1 MACISKLTSGFAYDC
16 DSGNTG
22 IVSALLL
29 NKSDITSFVAS
40 GGGVDLLS
48 LREGATAFKI
58 DTPKRTLVVSESLKV
73 NEGAPNAFTH
83 SATLVVTAQKQ
94 SRAQFREFM
103 EALTNGSFVLL
114 IQRPPRA
121 GLAASLKRVY
131 GLYYG
136 MSPTAIDA
144 STHDNGSWTTI
155 TLSTPENVIGEDALV
170 PTDAIYD
177 DLMRTAVY

>member
-1 MACISKLTSGFAYDC
+1 MACISKLTSGFEYDC

-22 IVSALLL
+22 IASALLV
-29 NKSDITSFVAS
+29 NKSDITSFIVS
-40 GGGVDLLS
+40 NRGVDSLS
-48 LREGATAFKI
+48 LRAGATAFKI

-83 SATLVVTAQKQ
+83 SATLVATAQNQ
-94 SRAQFREFM
+94 SRAQFSALM
-103 EALTNGSFVLL
+103 GALTNGSFVLI

-121 GLAASLKRVY
+121 GAAASPYRVY

-155 TLSTPENVIGEDALV
+155 TLSTPENVIGEDTLV
-170 PTDAIYD
+170 PIDAIYT
-177 DLMRTAVY
+177 DLMSTAIY